1 LGANAVFFVVRT
13 FNATVAVGVQ
23 HGASARLTT
32 SSAAHRAAR
41 PGRPARQ
48 LAVDSAGE
56 SVASKYV
63 GEGRTSNTTIL
74 HRSDDRTRLGLGTSA
89 AGLGA
94 GAVAR
99 PCRDLA
105 VNGASLGVAG
115 TVFVQG
121 AVVTAV
127 LGRDVH
133 IIRTGLGATT
143 ARLRA
148 CGPGVPGVFAIKRA
162 RVGVAVLLREGGRA
176 NNTAM
181 GSSGDDGLGAS
192 LHTTV
197 AVFRTRGPSSP
208 ARNLAINGASER
220 IASGG
225 RRKSWAGDAIMSSSV
240 HNRTRLSLGTG
251 TTGLGAGTVSR
262 PTGNLAVDGASE
274 RIAGGG
280 RRKSG
285 AGTAAVNRGVHHRT
299 RLGLGASAA
308 GLGASTVSRPA
319 RDLAV
324 NGAKES
330 VAGSTGRN
338 DGAANTTVAGSV
350 QHRTSLGLG
359 TSAARLGASTVGR
372 PGRDL
377 AVNGAGKGVATRRR
391 RK

>member
-1 LGANAVFFVVRT
+1 MGTNAVFFIVRT
-13 FNATVAVGVQ
+13 FNTTVTVGVQ

-63 GEGRTSNTTIL
+63 GEGRTSDTTIL
-74 HRSDDRTRLGLGTSA
+74 HRSNDRTSLGLGTSTA
-89 AGLGA
+89 SLGA
-94 GAVAR
+94 GTVAR

-105 VNGASLGVAG
+105 VNGATLDVAG
-115 TVFVQG
+115 TAFVQG

-127 LGRDVH
+127 FSRDVH

-143 ARLRA
+143 TRLGA

-162 RVGVAVLLREGGRA
+162 RVGVAVLLGEGGRA

-181 GSSGDDGLGAS
+181 GSGGDDGLGAS

-208 ARNLAINGASER
+208 ARNLAINGASESV
-220 IASGG
+220 ASGG
-225 RRKSWAGDAIMSSSV
+225 SRESGAGNTAVSSSV
-240 HNRTRLSLGTG
+240 HNRTRLGLGTG
-251 TTGLGAGTVSR
+251 TT
-262 PTGNLAVDGASE
+262 
-274 RIAGGG
+274 
-280 RRKSG
+280 
-285 AGTAAVNRGVHHRT
+285 
-299 RLGLGASAA
+299 

-330 VAGSTGRN
+330 AAGSTGRD
-338 DGAANTTVAGSV
+338 DGASNATVAGSS

-372 PGRDL
+372 PGRDF
-377 AVNGAGKGVATRRR
+377 AVNRASKSVAIRRR